1 MNSKIRSPFFYVG
14 DKYKLMNQL
23 LPIFPKDIKGRF
35 IEPFVGGGSVY
46 LNTHYKNCLLNDSS
60 TSVIKLHK
68 YLSQY
73 KNINDLMNNAEKII
87 YKYGLSYSYKNKEL
101 DEKLVKKYPKT
112 YFAEMNRSSYLKLRE
127 DFNNSI
133 EKNSLELYLLMIY
146 GFNRMIRYNA
156 NGDFNI
162 PVGNVD
168 FNQNVFNALQNY
180 VTINKKKKVKFLNLD
195 FRNFFENQEITKE
208 DFVYIDPPYLI
219 SHSEYNKY
227 WTEDND
233 VELYNEIDKLNNKNI
248 KFVLSNILIHKGK
261 ENKILKNWSKNY
273 KLQYI
278 SSNYISYHDNTNKK
292 SKEIIV
298 TNL

>member
-68 YLSQY
+68 YLSQF
-73 KNINDLMNNAEKII
+73 KNINDLMDNAEKII

-127 DFNNSI
+127 DFNKSN
-133 EKNSLELYLLMIY
+133 EKNLLELYLLMIY

-156 NGDFNI
+156 NGEFNI

-168 FNQNVFNALQNY
+168 FNQNVFDALQNY
-180 VTINKKKKVKFLNLD
+180 LTINKEKKVKFLNLD
-195 FRNFFENQEITKE
+195 FRNFFEKQEITKE

-233 VELYNEIDKLNNKNI
+233 VELYNEIDKLNNKNV

-278 SSNYISYHDNTNKK
+278 FSNYISYHDNTNKK

>member
-14 DKYKLMNQL
+14 DKYKLMKQL
-23 LPIFPKDIKGRF
+23 LPIFPKDIEGRF

-46 LNTHYKNCLLNDSS
+46 LNTPYKNCLLNDSS

-73 KNINDLMNNAEKII
+73 KNIDDLMNKAEKII
-87 YKYGLSYSYKNKEL
+87 YKYDLSYSYKNKDL

-127 DFNNSI
+127 DFNSSN
-133 EKNSLELYLLMIY
+133 EKNLLELYLLMIY
-146 GFNRMIRYNA
+146 GFNRMIRYNS

-168 FNQNVFNALQNY
+168 FNQNVFDALQNY
-180 VTINKKKKVKFLNLD
+180 VAINKKKKVKFLNLD

-219 SHSEYNKY
+219 SHSEYNKN

-233 VELYNEIDKLNNKNI
+233 VELYDEIDKLNNKNV
-248 KFVLSNILIHKGK
+248 KFVLSNILTHKGK
-261 ENKILKNWSKNY
+261 ENKILKKWSKNY
-273 KLQYI
+273 QLHYI

-298 TNL
+298 TNF

>member
-46 LNTHYKNCLLNDSS
+46 LNTYYKNCLLNDSS

-127 DFNNSI
+127 DFNKSN
-133 EKNSLELYLLMIY
+133 EKNLLELYLLMIY

-156 NGDFNI
+156 NGEFNI

-168 FNQNVFNALQNY
+168 FNQNVFDALQNY
-180 VTINKKKKVKFLNLD
+180 LTINKEKKVKFLNLD
-195 FRNFFENQEITKE
+195 FRNFFKNQEITKE